1 MADWTYIDGLADA
14 HPGIEKTDYEIPR
27 TDIKQAK
34 PEVDLRGVTD
44 GARVIRLAFRD
55 GDVMPDHHAAAPIL
69 IMGQTGTVDISV
81 EGADAPVTVTPGT
94 GLHIGAK
101 ITHSLTALE
110 SATVTLLVLD

>member
-1 MADWTYIDGLADA
+1 MKRLNSTAPLHNGSPHLST
-14 HPGIEKTDYEIPR
+14 
-27 TDIKQAK
+27 
-34 PEVDLRGVTD
+34 LRG
-44 GARVIRLAFRD
+44 RVAETTSLDIT
-55 GDVMPDHHAAAPIL
+55 H
-69 IMGQTGTVDISV
+69 QTGTVDISV

>member
-27 TDIKQAK
+27 TDITKAK

-69 IMGQTGTVDISV
+69 IIGQSGAVEITVG
-81 EGADAPVTVTPGT
+81 GAEEPVTLTPGT
-94 GLHIGAK
+94 ALHIAAK
-101 ITHSLTALE
+101 VAHSLTALE
-110 SATVTLLVLD
+110 PATVTLLVLG